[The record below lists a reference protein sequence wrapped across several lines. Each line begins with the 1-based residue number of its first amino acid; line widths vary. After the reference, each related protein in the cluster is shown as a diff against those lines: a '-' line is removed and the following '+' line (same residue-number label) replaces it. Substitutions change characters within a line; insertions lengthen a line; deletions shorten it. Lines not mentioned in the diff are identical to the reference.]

1 MVDMAF
7 DDLDIDAARAQ
18 PRGRLWWL
26 RPLAVIVALVLAAPF
41 AATVVYRWAP
51 PPMSMLMAIRAAA
64 GAGIDYR
71 WTALDRIS
79 PNLVTAV
86 VASEDARLCQHRGV
100 DWEVMRELLEEAGG
114 PSRGGSTIA
123 MQTAKNL
130 FLWPARSYV
139 RKAAELPL
147 AHWIDFTWSKRRL
160 VEVYLNIV
168 EWGPGVYGAEA
179 AAQRYFGKPA
189 SDLTRNEA
197 ALLAAALPNPIV
209 RNAAK
214 PGPAMRRQAA
224 RIARRMVSMAGH
236 LDCLDL

>member
-1 MVDMAF
+1 MAF
-7 DDLDIDAARAQ
+7 NGLDIDATRAK
-18 PRGRLWWL
+18 PRGRWWWL
-26 RPLAVIVALVLAAPF
+26 RPLALMVVLLLATPF

-51 PPMSMLMAIRAAA
+51 PPISMLMAIRSA
-64 GAGIDYR
+64 GGAELDYR

-79 PNLVTAV
+79 PNLVMAV
-86 VASEDARLCQHRGV
+86 IAAEDARLCQHRGV

-147 AHWIDFTWSKRRL
+147 AYWIDFTWSKRRL

-179 AAQRYFGKPA
+179 AAQRYFGKAA
-189 SDLTRNEA
+189 SDLTRSEA

-214 PGPAMRRQAA
+214 PGPAMRRQAG
-224 RIARRMVSMAGH
+224 RISRRMPSMAGH
-236 LDCLDL
+236 LDCLNL